1 MKNVYNFKSRFI
13 LFLKGLAM
21 GSADIVPGVSGGTI
35 AFITGIY
42 EKLINSIKSVD
53 IDFVKDLFGLKF
65 KIAFERINFNFL
77 LPLFLGIATALISLA
92 HIVSFMLENYR
103 VYTWSFFFGLILAS
117 ILFIGKK
124 IKNPID
130 QGGIGLLL
138 GIVFGYILV
147 GLIPVETPNELWFIF
162 VSGMIAISAMIL
174 PGISGSFILLLLS
187 KYEYMINALKNPFIE
202 NNFLIIIIFIS
213 GCAVGVIAFSRVL
226 SYMFKK
232 HYNLT
237 VAILTGLIIGSL
249 RKIWPWKE
257 VLESRMIHDELR
269 VIDEMNILPNLNFEL
284 LGAVLL
290 IIAGFILVTFLSK
303 YSKNS

>member
-1 MKNVYNFKSRFI
+1 MKNVYNFKSRFN

-42 EKLINSIKSVD
+42 EELINSIKSVD

-124 IKNPID
+124 IKNPIG